1 MGQAK
6 PRNYVSQATASAQ
19 HSTAQHS
26 TGQAR
31 KTFGKTF
38 GKTKL
43 SIIYYIQFKLK
54 RI

>member
-6 PRNYVSQATASAQ
+6 PRNYVSQATASA
-19 HSTAQHS
+19 SAQHS